1 MELIELLPPEM
12 NAKLRGKRVDK
23 EKLEAMCR
31 KALESA
37 VISYIADGSGGTN
50 DGFLKTAIM
59 AIQMVWNEKEEWKAK
74 CERLE
79 SPSFASGVRDI
90 LLDYIPSDG
99 GLSEAVEKIKA
110 LIAGENPD
118 VLRV

>member
-1 MELIELLPPEM
+1 MKLELLSPEM
-12 NAKLRGKRVDK
+12 NAKLRGKRVDG

-31 KALESA
+31 EALDSA
-37 VISYIADGSGGTN
+37 VVSYIADGSGGTN

-79 SPSFASGVRDI
+79 SPDFSSDVHDI
-90 LLDYIPSDG
+90 LLDYIPSNG
-99 GLSEAVEKIKA
+99 ELSEAVEKIKA
-110 LIAGENPD
+110 LIAGEKPS
-118 VLRV
+118 